1 MEIGAL
7 RKEPSTGRGGREGV
21 SGWDNDSCV
30 TSEEVSAP
38 KLLCWLIVTGADRG
52 GQRQEVDGGKRK

>member
-7 RKEPSTGRGGREGV
+7 RKEPGTRGWVGGL
-21 SGWDNDSCV
+21 SGWDNDSRV

-52 GQRQEVDGGKRK
+52 AEAGSGWR

>member
-7 RKEPSTGRGGREGV
+7 RKEPGTRGVGEKL

-38 KLLCWLIVTGADRG
+38 KPLCWLIVTGADRG
-52 GQRQEVDGGKRK
+52 AEAGSGGR